1 MRLKKCNEF
10 CEQNSGGLQE
20 PYTLKIPFLQS
31 AKEATVVSGGG
42 DDDTADPRYW
52 KKGKLL

>member
-1 MRLKKCNEF
+1 
-10 CEQNSGGLQE
+10 
-20 PYTLKIPFLQS
+20 LKILFVQS
-31 AKEATVVSGGG
+31 AKEAAVVSGGG